1 MMKLSDIIQSVLSS
15 GKVCSHYEQSL
26 RNTSNL
32 KGVMDLL
39 MDVNGLDWLSSNPV
53 IGDLD
58 LRDNILSLCPAF
70 VNSRYTMEH
79 KNVKGNGYTTM
90 LYVGKHKYG
99 EYSEGDYMKIEAKS
113 TILCL
118 LRVHGQVLIPKNS
131 FVEIYA
137 DTDTTV
143 MVHIEKDARCIV
155 NVKGKGMVC
164 FNNQPDMSRTIIQH
178 QL

>member
-1 MMKLSDIIQSVLSS
+1 
-15 GKVCSHYEQSL
+15 
-26 RNTSNL
+26 
-32 KGVMDLL
+32 MDLL

-58 LRDNILSLCPAF
+58 LRDNILSLCTAF
-70 VNSRYTMEH
+70 VNGRYTMEH

-90 LYVGKHKYG
+90 LYVGKDEH
-99 EYSEGDYMKIEAKS
+99 MKIEAKS

-118 LRVHGQVLIPKNS
+118 LRVHGQVLIPKNA

-164 FNNQPDMSRTIIQH
+164 FDNQPDMSRTIIQH

>member
-26 RNTSNL
+26 RDTSNL

-70 VNSRYTMEH
+70 VNGRYTMEY

-90 LYVGKHKYG
+90 LYVG
-99 EYSEGDYMKIEAKS
+99 EDEDMKIEAKS

-118 LRVHGQVLIPKNS
+118 LRVHGQVFIPKNS

-137 DTDTTV
+137 DTNTTV
-143 MVHIEKDARCIV
+143 MVHIEKDASCIV
-155 NVKGKGMVC
+155 NVKGKGMVL
-164 FNNQPDMSRTIIQH
+164 FANQPDMSRTIIQH
-178 QL
+178 QP